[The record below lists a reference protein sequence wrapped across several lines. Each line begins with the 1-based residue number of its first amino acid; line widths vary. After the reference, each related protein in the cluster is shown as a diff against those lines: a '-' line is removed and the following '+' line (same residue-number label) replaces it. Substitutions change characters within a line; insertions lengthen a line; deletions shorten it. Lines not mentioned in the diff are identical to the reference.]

1 MILFSHY
8 VSDQFVLFS
17 LTQGDTASDNDE
29 YGDVVVNKTEDDET
43 GDDETGDEVI
53 IEKEDDTESVLGSK
67 STNPTFG
74 PLRKFSRENELSGY
88 QQELKM
94 VQGKKIICSLDL
106 LLTIFKARCQTPGCT
121 VVPTVHYYFV
131 GVAIIIKSSCS
142 AGHTHKFCSS
152 HQTNEV
158 YANNLQVATSIMVSG
173 NQFAKIERM
182 ARFLHL
188 QFMSKSTYY
197 RFQRLYVV
205 PGINEWWMWM
215 KQELVTEFSGQDV
228 VVGGDGQCDSPGF
241 NAKNIC
247 YFMMEVTSNYIL
259 DIEVLDKRH
268 VGLISTNMEKEAAQR
283 SLDRLK
289 QELKIVEFVTDA
301 STSVIALLGTV
312 SL

>member
-17 LTQGDTASDNDE
+17 LTQGDTASDNEE
-29 YGDVVVNKTEDDET
+29 YGDVVVKKTE
-43 GDDETGDEVI
+43 DDETGDEVI

-74 PLRKFSRENELSGY
+74 LLRKFSRENELSGY

-106 LLTIFKARCQTPGCT
+106 LLAVFKARCQTPGCT
-121 VVPTVHYYFV
+121 VVPTVRYYFV

-152 HQTNEV
+152 YQMNEV

-188 QFMSKSTYY
+188 QFTSKSTYY

-247 YFMMEVTSNYIL
+247 SNYIL

-283 SLDRLK
+283 SLDCLK
-289 QELKIVEFVTDA
+289 QELKIVEFVTD
-301 STSVIALLGTV
+301 LHY
-312 SL
+312 

>member
-1 MILFSHY
+1 MIQFSHY
-8 VSDQFVLFS
+8 VSDRFVLFS
-17 LTQGDTASDNDE
+17 LTQGDTASDNEE
-29 YGDVVVNKTEDDET
+29 YGDVVVNETEDDET
-43 GDDETGDEVI
+43 GDDETGDDETGDEVN
-53 IEKEDDTESVLGSK
+53 EKEDDTESVLGSE
-67 STNPTFG
+67 STNPIFG
-74 PLRKFSRENELSGY
+74 PFRKFSRENELSGY

-106 LLTIFKARCQTPGCT
+106 LLAVFKARCQTPGCT
-121 VVPTVHYYFV
+121 VVPTVQYYFV

-158 YANNLQVATSIMVSG
+158 YANNLQVVTSIMVSG

-228 VVGGDGQCDSPGF
+228 VVRGDGQCDSPVF

-247 YFMMEVTSNYIL
+247 YFVMEVTSNYIL

-301 STSVIALLGTV
+301 STSVIALL
-312 SL
+312 

>member
-1 MILFSHY
+1 MIQFSHY
-8 VSDQFVLFS
+8 VSDRFVLFS
-17 LTQGDTASDNDE
+17 LTQGDTASDNEE
-29 YGDVVVNKTEDDET
+29 YGDVVVNETEDDET
-43 GDDETGDEVI
+43 GDDKTGEEVTSDEVN
-53 IEKEDDTESVLGSK
+53 EKDDTESVLGSE

-74 PLRKFSRENELSGY
+74 PFRKFSRENKLSGY

-106 LLTIFKARCQTPGCT
+106 LLAVFKARCQTPGCT
-121 VVPTVHYYFV
+121 VVPTVQYYFV

-158 YANNLQVATSIMVSG
+158 YANNLQVVTSIMVSG

-247 YFMMEVTSNYIL
+247 YFVMEVTSNYIL

-289 QELKIVEFVTDA
+289 QELKIVD
-301 STSVIALLGTV
+301 LL
-312 SL
+312 LMLLHL

>member
-1 MILFSHY
+1 MIQFSHY
-8 VSDQFVLFS
+8 VSDRFVLFS
-17 LTQGDTASDNDE
+17 LTQGDTASDNEE
-29 YGDVVVNKTEDDET
+29 YGDVVVNETEDDET
-43 GDDETGDEVI
+43 GDDETGDDETGDEVN
-53 IEKEDDTESVLGSK
+53 EKEDDTESVLGSE
-67 STNPTFG
+67 STNPIFG
-74 PLRKFSRENELSGY
+74 PFRKFSRENELSGY

-106 LLTIFKARCQTPGCT
+106 LLAVFKARCQTPGCT
-121 VVPTVHYYFV
+121 VVPTVQYYFV

-158 YANNLQVATSIMVSG
+158 YANNLQVVTSIMVSR

-228 VVGGDGQCDSPGF
+228 VVRGDGQCDSPVF

-247 YFMMEVTSNYIL
+247 YFVMEVTSNYIL

-301 STSVIALLGTV
+301 STSVIALL
-312 SL
+312 